1 MEGWI
6 KLYRKIAE
14 NPLWLI
20 KPFSRGQ
27 AWIDLLILA
36 NHKPG
41 FFYIRDVKV
50 KVKRGEVGWSEPK
63 LSERWGWSRTKV
75 RKFLKD
81 LAEEQ
86 QIILDKHSVTQIITI
101 LNFEEYQKKEQQE
114 IQQPIPQTGQQQNS
128 SKTTAEQQQDP
139 NKNDKNIKNDKNSLF
154 RQRYFSVLEIFYFKN
169 YKNPIAVTNAF
180 FNHYE
185 GVGWKNARGLDIE
198 NVESVAENWDNK
210 TTEGP
215 NCPAHLLV
223 KWKVMYGIL
232 KNNTDNHKIFL
243 RVRPAK
249 LENGA
254 LIIRGKQKDIQEI
267 EDDKALLVVWRNALS
282 MSFGK
287 VNIKYELDKSIA
299 A

>member
-50 KVKRGEVGWSEPK
+50 KVERGQVGWSEPK

-86 QIILDKHSVTQIITI
+86 QIVLDKKTVTQIITI
-101 LNFEEYQKKEQQE
+101 LNFDEYQKKEQQE
-114 IQQPIPQTGQQQNS
+114 IQQPIPQRIQQENNS
-128 SKTTAEQQQDP
+128 ETAAEQQQDP

-154 RQRYFSVLEIFYFKN
+154 RQRFFSVLEIFYFKN
-169 YKNPIAVTNAF
+169 FKNPITVTNAF

-185 GVGWKNARGLDIE
+185 GVDWKNARGLDIVS
-198 NVESVAENWDNK
+198 VESVAENWDNQ
-210 TTEGP
+210 TTEGI
-215 NCPAHLLV
+215 NCPDNLLA
-223 KWKVMYGIL
+223 KWKVMFGIL
-232 KNNTDNHKIFL
+232 KNNTEYFNKFL
-243 RVRPAK
+243 LIRPAK
-249 LENGA
+249 LENKT
-254 LIIRGKQKDIQEI
+254 LTIRGKQKDIEAI
-267 EDDKALLVVWRNALS
+267 EADKELLQVWRNALF
-282 MSFGK
+282 MTFGK
-287 VNIKYELDKSIA
+287 VTIQYELDKQLVA
-299 A
+299 